1 MSWLELTILSICLCF
16 DTFAVSLCGGILL
29 CRRSLSIGAR
39 MRIILSF
46 ALFQSGFLALGW
58 GVGEFLA
65 NYFGAIDH
73 WVTFAILLWIGGKM
87 LYESL
92 FHPEED
98 QSASDLLNPRRL
110 VVLSIATSIDAVA
123 VGVSLAL
130 LAIAPQKAL
139 FTIAATALATAA
151 ASYIGLAFGK
161 ALGRRIGKAANIA
174 GGIILI
180 LIGVKILFEHLM
192 Q

>member
-1 MSWLELTILSICLCF
+1 
-16 DTFAVSLCGGILL
+16 
-29 CRRSLSIGAR
+29 
-39 MRIILSF
+39 
-46 ALFQSGFLALGW
+46 
-58 GVGEFLA
+58 
-65 NYFGAIDH
+65 
-73 WVTFAILLWIGGKM
+73 
-87 LYESL
+87 
-92 FHPEED
+92 
-98 QSASDLLNPRRL
+98 